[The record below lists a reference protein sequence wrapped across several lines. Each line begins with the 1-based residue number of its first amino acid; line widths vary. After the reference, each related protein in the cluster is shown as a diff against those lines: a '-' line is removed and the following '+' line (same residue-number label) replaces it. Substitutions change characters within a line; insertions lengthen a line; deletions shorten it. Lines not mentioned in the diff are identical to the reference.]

1 VKKMILTV
9 FVLLSLIFPVVTA
22 NSDQII
28 SINLSTIVSSSDVAF
43 KGKCESKEAKIIYPE
58 KYPNGLGT
66 AHYVFLVED
75 VLKGDVKVGDHFA
88 FDQINETRES
98 SRAKGIPYVGT
109 VSYEVGKVY
118 TVFLS
123 KPSSIGL
130 RFPPGADQSVFNVI
144 TDASGKTTI
153 VNTKSNKGLFNA
165 LPVQSVKVLKSVN
178 IDERN
183 PPSGPI
189 NYDDFKT
196 IVEGM
201 QQ

>member
-1 VKKMILTV
+1 VKRLILTV
-9 FVLLSLIFPVVTA
+9 FVFLSLIFPAVTA
-22 NSDQII
+22 NSDQIV

-43 KGKCESKEAKIIYPE
+43 RGKCESKEEKIIYPE
-58 KYPNGLGT
+58 KYPNGLGI

-75 VLKGDVKVGDHFA
+75 VLIKGDLKVGDHFA

-98 SRAKGIPYVGT
+98 ARAKGIPYVGT
-109 VSYEVGKVY
+109 VRYEVEKVY

-144 TDASGKTTI
+144 TDASGKTTV

-201 QQ
+201 Q